1 MTLIKSNSF
10 SVAPTKNDEIK
21 ETKEIKQPKQV
32 QKILDSIGVDTVKP
46 VKQKNEDPKLS
57 KSENI
62 QNTVEKSIE
71 KIQNSGKPLSSIKVE
86 ELSKVKEGLKKIEA
100 GSGVDKNQPIPKTA
114 LEKGLENLKETFNKK
129 NELSQYISGD
139 SDKEEALYNFSKKEF
154 STENL
159 DFLNSVKSFMK
170 NPSMSS
176 LSELYN
182 SEIKHLNIE
191 AKYLKELPIEISKGN
206 IAKSLDL
213 LNGVTL
219 NVITNVTDTFL
230 RFNQTPEYESIKIKD
245 AKLQILNSIKPN
257 PDEKFGIKS
266 FINSPD
272 KFKVFEKF
280 SLKDQSYEDIKF
292 LGSVN
297 KIINKPDLSLGD
309 LSNLY
314 INYLSPKGAGYINMT
329 SKEQKLVNEFKA
341 CLDNKDISGALEKLP
356 DITSKS
362 VANAT
367 DPFARFIMTDE
378 YKDTVQKEIL
388 NSINKELNGQPVKDK
403 FDQNKVESMPEFIK
417 FAEKSYSKENLDFLD
432 DVRKLLPKPTM
443 ENLIDFQKKYDLDQK
458 TTGVNVSGKSAKAFN
473 DAIKAGDYNKAFD
486 SLPKLVSDI
495 KITINDTYNQFK
507 SSDDIKPL
515 LQKEIFKPIEK
526 LPIRSQLK
534 AIDEA
539 IKDNPSI
546 ANILNTRKTELLEK
560 YLPKISLTNE
570 DQNISK
576 FVSGF
581 KKATDH
587 FKTNL
592 FGGEIKNVYKAL
604 DKLEE
609 AISISPDIK
618 NQLDSFDTAI
628 KQVELFINK
637 RGKESSKI
645 EWVEALGER
654 LQEAKQLLTDKYA
667 QTQESKL
674 NQVGNATSNLIQSL
688 KLQKITNFE
697 QLSDQI
703 KLKAKDLIEKDPNG
717 GLSWSIT
724 TLYSNDFKD
733 QKQNEF
739 IGAKTEIL
747 DKLNSEFPKFN
758 TKQKEIL
765 AEKILEGYKSGL
777 PVKFDT
783 IPESMLEKVIG
794 DKENDIT
801 SCISLNG
808 EKYIKKVSLGEGN
821 YGVVFKY
828 ESESGKSVAVKFFR
842 AYKDFSAEAEAH
854 KLATGKAE
862 NENPHVT
869 TFKGAIIAENR
880 KPPTYLAIQ
889 EFSDGG
895 DLKKVINKIK
905 LIEDSNKYSHSDMI
919 NVKRY
924 ISENIIKGM
933 VHVSENR
940 DMMHLDIKP
949 DNILFDK
956 TSGTFKIA
964 DFGTAKKDSIQTTY
978 DGTAG
983 YMAPEIFGNFD
994 KQVDKWSIG
1003 VTLQEL
1009 MRDKVELKST
1019 EKNNPNDT
1027 RVFNSLEKTAA
1038 FAKAGKNLREVD
1050 GKAEPTELAKMI
1062 NSLVQV
1068 DPTKRPKFSDILK
1081 TSYFQDPIG
1090 TDERAKE
1097 IIKDLLG

>member
-100 GSGVDKNQPIPKTA
+100 GSGVDKNQSIPKTA

-645 EWVEALGER
+645 EWVEALGGR
-654 LQEAKQLLTDKYA
+654 LQEAKQILTEKYS
-667 QTQESKL
+667 QTQGGKL
-674 NQVGNATSNLIQSL
+674 NQVGNATNNIIQSV
-688 KLQKITNFE
+688 KSQKINNFE
-697 QLSDQI
+697 EIAEQL
-703 KLKAKDLIEKDPNG
+703 KTKAKEIIKKDPFG
-717 GLSWSIT
+717 EISWSVS
-724 TLYSNDFKD
+724 TLF
-733 QKQNEF
+733 QNNILQSGQDF
-739 IGAKTEIL
+739 IGIKTELL
-747 DKLNSEFPKFN
+747 DKVNSEFPKLKIEQ
-758 TKQKEIL
+758 KQILVDKIFEGLKE
-765 AEKILEGYKSGL
+765 EL
-777 PVKFDT
+777 PVKLVD
-783 IPESMLEKVIG
+783 EKNISKIIVDG
-794 DKENDIT
+794 EVYTAKEEIA
-801 SCISLNG
+801 SGAFGL
-808 EKYIKKVSLGEGN
+808 VL
-821 YGVVFKY
+821 KY
-828 ESESGKSVAVKFFR
+828 ENENGKALAVKSMN
-842 AYKDFSAEAEAH
+842 KNKGVDDFLKEVEAH
-854 KLATGKAE
+854 RLATGKIE
-862 NENPHVT
+862 NESPYVT
-869 TFKGAIIAENR
+869 KFKGAIIADKRDNVN
-880 KPPTYLAIQ
+880 YLSIQ
-889 EFSDGG
+889 EFADGG
-895 DLKKVINKIK
+895 DLKSAIKNINNALGSK
-905 LIEDSNKYSHSDMI
+905 KYSKEDI
-919 NVKRY
+919 LNLKRY

-933 VHVSENR
+933 VHISENR

-949 DNILFDK
+949 ENILFDK
-956 TSGTFKIA
+956 SSGIFKIS
-964 DFGTAKKDSIQTTY
+964 DFGISDKSSLKEGSG
-978 DGTAG
+978 GTIG
-983 YMAPEIFGNFD
+983 YVAPEMYNTNKYD
-994 KQVDKWSIG
+994 NKSDQWSIG
-1003 VTLQEL
+1003 LTLQEL
-1009 MRDKVELKST
+1009 MVGEKVFEEKSEMHDKSKEFV
-1019 EKNNPNDT
+1019 
-1027 RVFNSLEKTAA
+1027 NS
-1038 FAKAGKNLREVD
+1038 GRSLREVE
-1050 GKAEPTELAKMI
+1050 GKTDPTELGKMI
-1062 NSLVQV
+1062 NSLVQA
-1068 DPTKRPKFSDILK
+1068 DPTKRPKFSEILK
-1081 TSYFQDPIG
+1081 TPYFQDPIG

-1097 IIKDLLG
+1097 LLKEILG